1 MTFIDTIPEDDAEGA
16 TADWYTADRE
26 RFGYLPN
33 YTKVFGHR
41 PAVYGAWK
49 QLSGAIVGAMGPRRY
64 ELATLAAARVLRSSY
79 CALAHGKILA
89 EQFLGPETTRA
100 VADGDAITVLDP
112 VDAEIVRFATLVTR
126 DAAAV
131 TAKDVDRLRAVGLSD
146 EDILDV
152 TLAVAARCFFS
163 TVLEALGV
171 QPDPAF
177 KALDPDLRA
186 ALTVGRPIAEA

>member
-1 MTFIDTIPEDDAEGA
+1 VTFIETTPEDEAEGA
-16 TADWYTADRE
+16 TAHWYAADRK
-26 RFGYLPN
+26 RLGYLPN
-33 YTKVFGHR
+33 YTKVFGER
-41 PAVYGAWK
+41 PAVYAAWK
-49 QLSGAIVGAMGPRRY
+49 QLGGAIGGAMDKRRY
-64 ELATLAAARVLRSSY
+64 ELATLAAAKVLRSSY
-79 CALAHGKILA
+79 CALAHGTVLA
-89 EQFLGPETTRA
+89 ELLGPEATRA
-100 VADGDAITVLDP
+100 VADGDADTALDP
-112 VDAEIVRFATLVTR
+112 VDAEIVRYATLVAR

-171 QPDPAF
+171 QPDPAYQ
-177 KALDPDLRA
+177 ALDPDLRA

>member
-41 PAVYGAWK
+41 PAVY
-49 QLSGAIVGAMGPRRY
+49 
-64 ELATLAAARVLRSSY
+64 
-79 CALAHGKILA
+79 A
-89 EQFLGPETTRA
+89 EKFLGPETTRA
-100 VADGDAITVLDP
+100 VADGDAITVL
-112 VDAEIVRFATLVTR
+112 
-126 DAAAV
+126 
-131 TAKDVDRLRAVGLSD
+131 
-146 EDILDV
+146 
-152 TLAVAARCFFS
+152 
-163 TVLEALGV
+163 EALGV

-177 KALDPDLRA
+177 QALEPDLRA

>member
-1 MTFIDTIPEDDAEGA
+1 M
-16 TADWYTADRE
+16 
-26 RFGYLPN
+26 
-33 YTKVFGHR
+33 
-41 PAVYGAWK
+41 
-49 QLSGAIVGAMGPRRY
+49 
-64 ELATLAAARVLRSSY
+64 
-79 CALAHGKILA
+79 
-89 EQFLGPETTRA
+89 
-100 VADGDAITVLDP
+100 ADGDADTALDP
-112 VDAEIVRFATLVTR
+112 VDAEIVRFATLVAR

-171 QPDPAF
+171 QPDPAYQ
-177 KALDPDLRA
+177 ALDPDLRA